1 MLKNWLQI
9 LPLFLIKIIARKLC
23 PTVQIGKH
31 SYHEAFPDV
40 FIREAAKPSRGRP
53 GKPPASD

>member
-23 PTVQIGKH
+23 PTVSIGKY

-40 FIREAAKPSRGRP
+40 FIKKSSARRP
-53 GKPPASD
+53 PPTH